1 MLPSIINS
9 AEPFFYQG
17 GPVGCLLIHGFTG
30 APKEM
35 RQMGEYLA
43 DKGYSVLGV
52 RLAGHATSPRDML
65 RTTWQD
71 WFFSASD
78 GWHMLN
84 TAGKS
89 IFVVGL
95 SMGGVLSL
103 TLASHFPVEGVIAMS
118 SPYSL
123 PDDPRLPFIRP
134 LSLLVRN
141 VGKGESDWKN
151 PELEKDH
158 VDYPYYPTRSVA
170 ELRDLLTVMR
180 ERLPSVTAPT
190 LLVQSKED
198 KAIPAGSAQSIY
210 DRLGCKDKEILW
222 VENSGHVVC
231 RDLACST
238 VFEAAHQFIQK
249 VVQVGG

>member
-1 MLPSIINS
+1 MLPSIIDS
-9 AEPFFYQG
+9 AEPFFFQG
-17 GPVGCLLIHGFTG
+17 GLVGCLLIHGFTG

-43 DKGYSVLGV
+43 EKGYTVLGV
-52 RLAGHATSPRDML
+52 RLAGHATSPRNML

-71 WFFSASD
+71 WFFSVSD
-78 GWHMLN
+78 GWHMLES
-84 TAGKS
+84 AGKS

-103 TLASHFPVEGVIAMS
+103 TLASHFPVKGVIAMS

-151 PELEKDH
+151 PELAKDH
-158 VDYPYYPTRSVA
+158 VDYPYYPTRSIA
-170 ELRDLLTVMR
+170 ELRDLIAVMR
-180 ERLPSVTAPT
+180 ERL
-190 LLVQSKED
+190 
-198 KAIPAGSAQSIY
+198 
-210 DRLGCKDKEILW
+210 
-222 VENSGHVVC
+222 
-231 RDLACST
+231 
-238 VFEAAHQFIQK
+238 
-249 VVQVGG
+249 